1 MGFESPSA
9 EDKKDTPQKKT
20 SLLRAAAFAA
30 TLSGLAPSAA
40 EAGGFTDQRTP
51 EVAHVEQELQDSGLY
66 DVRLKSGR
74 STFPQ
79 ITLFKGSREIDT
91 KYGKPEEILK
101 FFRNPRRVAFETEYK
116 NQYKM
121 ILDDVSGTE
130 VYINDYALAVMKHL
144 GVRYLNG
151 VISVQHGFPIDLH
164 GEPGEENTKAELNGV
179 FLEDRLIACVVEKK
193 TNAPRAYS
201 ISVGGK
207 GFSVEEQSLTE
218 ARRSCRSDMFEPE
231 PRK

>member
-1 MGFESPSA
+1 MGFESPGA
-9 EDKKDTPQKKT
+9 EDKKDIPQKKT
-20 SLLRAAAFAA
+20 SLLKAAAFAA
-30 TLSGLAPSAA
+30 TLSGLTPNAA
-40 EAGGFTDQRTP
+40 EAGGFTEQGMP
-51 EVAHVEQELQDSGLY
+51 EVARVEQELRVAGLP
-66 DVRLKSGR
+66 DVRLKFGKSKELL
-74 STFPQ
+74 
-79 ITLFKGSREIDT
+79 ITLFKGNREIDSKFGNPAET
-91 KYGKPEEILK
+91 LK
-101 FFRNPRRVAFETEYK
+101 FFQNPRRVAFETEYK

-164 GEPGEENTKAELNGV
+164 GEPGEENTKAELYGV

-207 GFSVEEQSLTE
+207 GFSVEEQPIAE
-218 ARRSCRSDMFEPE
+218 ARRSCSGMSESEP
-231 PRK
+231 KK